1 MLPVVVLLAGS
12 RRCIKQVK
20 ICDVTF
26 RSEFLNAG
34 KEYLSSIL
42 LFDRIAQ
49 DVFVSFCFDFLFSL
63 VLPS

>member
-34 KEYLSSIL
+34 KEYLGSIL

-49 DVFVSFCFDFLFSL
+49 DVC
-63 VLPS
+63 